1 MTDEEAWDSPAKDS
15 ATGVKGGNSMFSTAT
30 TSPAM
35 MFAISPRAPGSA
47 YKMAA
52 KSRGGASKGA
62 GMPSNMA
69 LPIYPTPAS
78 RVVRLKQREMGGL

>member
-1 MTDEEAWDSPAKDS
+1 MFKDKVAS
-15 ATGVKGGNSMFSTAT
+15 LVGDHSI
-30 TSPAM
+30 M